1 MIRVLLL
8 IIGYV
13 CGLFQT
19 GYIYGRMNG
28 IDIRS
33 KGSGNAGATNTLRV
47 LGKKAGI
54 IVFLGDALKSLIPCL
69 IVRMMFK
76 DSAQDAVIVYML
88 YLAIGVILGHNYPF
102 YLEFKGGKGISSM
115 AGLSA
120 ALDIRLAI
128 ICLLCFAAI
137 VAVTKYVSVGSLV
150 VAVIILVF
158 GSLFGKMGWI
168 PVGEAFMTEY
178 VILLLLIAVQAFI
191 RHRANIGRL
200 MNGTEN
206 RLGAKKTE

>member
-47 LGKKAGI
+47 LGKKAGV
-54 IVFLGDALKSLIPCL
+54 IVFFGDALKSLIPCL
-69 IVRMMFK
+69 IVRYIFTGS
-76 DSAQDAVIVYML
+76 DPDAAIIYML
-88 YLAIGVILGHNYPF
+88 YMAIGVILGHNYPF
-102 YLEFKGGKGISSM
+102 YLGFKGGKGISSM

-120 ALDIRLAI
+120 ALDIRLAAV
-128 ICLLCFAAI
+128 CLVCFAVI
-137 VAVTKYVSVGSLV
+137 VAATKYVSVGSLV
-150 VAVIILVF
+150 VAVIILAV
-158 GSLFGKMGWI
+158 GTLFGKTGWI
-168 PVGEAFMTEY
+168 PVGEAFLTEY
-178 VILLLLIAVQAFI
+178 VILLFLIAVQAFI

-200 MNGTEN
+200 LNGTEN
-206 RLGAKKTE
+206 RLGAKKSE